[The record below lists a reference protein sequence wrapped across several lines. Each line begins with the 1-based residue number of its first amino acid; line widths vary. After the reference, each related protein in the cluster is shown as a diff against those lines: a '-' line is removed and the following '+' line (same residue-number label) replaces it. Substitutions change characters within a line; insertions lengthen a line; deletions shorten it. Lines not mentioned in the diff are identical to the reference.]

1 MTKIIKLLIVCLAL
15 GLTSCNTWLD
25 VEQEDSV
32 MEKDLFESLDGFQ
45 MALNGVYLNMNS
57 SSSYGGAMTMSVVDV
72 LAQYYDCSNTDHN
85 YNALQSFQYD
95 SDRPVS
101 QFSSIWQVAYQQISY
116 LNAVIEHC
124 DEDRD
129 VLNDTYY
136 GLIKGE
142 ALGLR
147 ALYHFDLLRLFGPL
161 WSNKEAES
169 IPYMKSSNRSIQPLI
184 SADSV
189 IDCVLEDLADAAD
202 LLRDIDPV
210 VTEGGRNES
219 GGDAGNDFY
228 YRVYRMNYFA
238 VQALRAR
245 ASLWAQDYTNAK
257 NYAVETI
264 QAATTDSLFRL
275 YYSDYAATY
284 TYDRVFEPE
293 ILFALYN
300 SARGDACYDTYFT
313 EDLGYTNILGMAT
326 GRAESMYSPTDYRL
340 TRFWEGD
347 QPVGSDEYK
356 FDLFIKYEELSATGT
371 TASEQW
377 NRVRYMIPLFRL
389 SELYLIAAECTGIH
403 EQNVAEAVEQYLN
416 PLRRARNEISLES
429 SITISELRDYI
440 KNEYICDF
448 IGEGQTF
455 FYFKRNE
462 LQTIPNGASGD
473 DQAMALTNYVIPLPD
488 SEMDQRE

>member
-189 IDCVLEDLADAAD
+189 IDCVLEDLAEAAD

-300 SARGDACYDTYFT
+300 SARGDAC
-313 EDLGYTNILGMAT
+313 
-326 GRAESMYSPTDYRL
+326 
-340 TRFWEGD
+340 
-347 QPVGSDEYK
+347 
-356 FDLFIKYEELSATGT
+356 
-371 TASEQW
+371 
-377 NRVRYMIPLFRL
+377 
-389 SELYLIAAECTGIH
+389 
-403 EQNVAEAVEQYLN
+403 
-416 PLRRARNEISLES
+416 
-429 SITISELRDYI
+429 
-440 KNEYICDF
+440 
-448 IGEGQTF
+448 
-455 FYFKRNE
+455 
-462 LQTIPNGASGD
+462 
-473 DQAMALTNYVIPLPD
+473 
-488 SEMDQRE
+488 

>member
-189 IDCVLEDLADAAD
+189 IDCVLEDLAEAAD

-219 GGDAGNDFY
+219 GGGA
-228 YRVYRMNYFA
+228 RPRPAA
-238 VQALRAR
+238 VPVWLPGQ
-245 ASLWAQDYTNAK
+245 
-257 NYAVETI
+257 
-264 QAATTDSLFRL
+264 
-275 YYSDYAATY
+275 
-284 TYDRVFEPE
+284 
-293 ILFALYN
+293 
-300 SARGDACYDTYFT
+300 RGF
-313 EDLGYTNILGMAT
+313 
-326 GRAESMYSPTDYRL
+326 P
-340 TRFWEGD
+340 
-347 QPVGSDEYK
+347 P
-356 FDLFIKYEELSATGT
+356 
-371 TASEQW
+371 
-377 NRVRYMIPLFRL
+377 
-389 SELYLIAAECTGIH
+389 
-403 EQNVAEAVEQYLN
+403 
-416 PLRRARNEISLES
+416 
-429 SITISELRDYI
+429 
-440 KNEYICDF
+440 
-448 IGEGQTF
+448 GQ
-455 FYFKRNE
+455 
-462 LQTIPNGASGD
+462 
-473 DQAMALTNYVIPLPD
+473 
-488 SEMDQRE
+488 

>member
-1 MTKIIKLLIVCLAL
+1 
-15 GLTSCNTWLD
+15 
-25 VEQEDSV
+25 
-32 MEKDLFESLDGFQ
+32 
-45 MALNGVYLNMNS
+45 
-57 SSSYGGAMTMSVVDV
+57 
-72 LAQYYDCSNTDHN
+72 
-85 YNALQSFQYD
+85 
-95 SDRPVS
+95 
-101 QFSSIWQVAYQQISY
+101 
-116 LNAVIEHC
+116 
-124 DEDRD
+124 
-129 VLNDTYY
+129 
-136 GLIKGE
+136 
-142 ALGLR
+142 
-147 ALYHFDLLRLFGPL
+147 
-161 WSNKEAES
+161 
-169 IPYMKSSNRSIQPLI
+169 MKSSNRSIQPLI

-189 IDCVLEDLADAAD
+189 IDCVLEDLAEAAD

-313 EDLGYTNILGMAT
+313 EDLGYTNILGMAA